1 MCALWSWHV
10 GAIAGFLRSSR
21 RRSVARG
28 EWLQRKKNLTKHKF
42 WSCKC
47 TKVQNWEVWG
57 MIRVW
62 FGHDSWYGSETHFF
76 WIQEALFCL
85 SLFFP
90 PSTYHDCY
98 LMAAMARPA
107 RRPWTGPEHEEYE
120 DLNFAHL
127 WFIPAALP
135 ASLLDVLPFSSA
147 TLRLMFLF
155 DGFLV
160 WLPASQPA
168 SHSRSH
174 PPHQPHQ
181 PHQITQ
187 QVASHAASQPPLASR
202 IASHPTSS
210 SNCHSHLA
218 SHTASRH

>member
-1 MCALWSWHV
+1 MVCALWSWHV
-10 GAIAGFLRSSR
+10 GAIAGCRIFLRSSR

-28 EWLQRKKNLTKHKF
+28 EWLQRKDFSHKTQVLILQMYQG
-42 WSCKC
+42 S
-47 TKVQNWEVWG
+47 ELGSLRYDSG
-57 MIRVW
+57 MIRGMVRKPI
-62 FGHDSWYGSETHFF
+62 FF
-76 WIQEALFCL
+76 EFRKLCCL

-120 DLNFAHL
+120 DLNAHL

-135 ASLLDVLPFSSA
+135 ASLLDVLAFSSA

-155 DGFLV
+155 DGILV
-160 WLPASQPA
+160 WLPA

-174 PPHQPHQ
+174 PPHQ